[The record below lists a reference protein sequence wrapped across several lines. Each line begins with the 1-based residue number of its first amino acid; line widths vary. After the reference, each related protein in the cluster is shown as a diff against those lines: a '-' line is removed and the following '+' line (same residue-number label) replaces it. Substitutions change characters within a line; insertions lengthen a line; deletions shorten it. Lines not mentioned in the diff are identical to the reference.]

1 MFPFPLFISK
11 KIIEKIS
18 TLLDTTKDDKSS
30 DDSK

>member
-1 MFPFPLFISK
+1 MFPVSFLISK

-18 TLLDTTKDDKSS
+18 TLLDTTNDDKSS

>member
-1 MFPFPLFISK
+1 MLPVSVFLSK
-11 KIIEKIS
+11 KIIETIS

>member
-1 MFPFPLFISK
+1 MFPVSVLISK